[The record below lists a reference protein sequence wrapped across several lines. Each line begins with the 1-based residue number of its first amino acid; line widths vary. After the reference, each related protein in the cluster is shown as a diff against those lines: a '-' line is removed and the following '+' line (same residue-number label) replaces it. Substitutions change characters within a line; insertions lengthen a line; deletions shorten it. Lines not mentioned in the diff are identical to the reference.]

1 MDCERNRQCR
11 NPTEYRADRRISGP
25 GNRAGRCQKEQLVPF
40 LIASIVVSAIIWYFT
55 EAFGMIFT
63 GMATDFNSGLLLVVM
78 ALACWPR
85 ESAAMES
92 KRVRFSSDLR
102 HRARAMS
109 EEAQH
114 T

>member
-1 MDCERNRQCR
+1 
-11 NPTEYRADRRISGP
+11 
-25 GNRAGRCQKEQLVPF
+25 
-40 LIASIVVSAIIWYFT
+40 
-55 EAFGMIFT
+55 
-63 GMATDFNSGLLLVVM
+63 MATDFNSGLLLVVM